1 LLVVKDYKVNITRT
15 EIRKVLILYFEGQD
29 FTEDQYTEK
38 DKGSIDMMVN
48 HIVNELKL
56 PAKYLD
62 LKNNQRRALKKLVS
76 QEVAHMKRIGLCGR
90 VTWGRYRPIS

>member
-1 LLVVKDYKVNITRT
+1 MNITRP

-48 HIVNELKL
+48 HIVNEFKL
-56 PAKYLD
+56 SSKYLD
-62 LKNNQRRALKKLVS
+62 LKNKQRRALKNLVG
-76 QEVAHMKRIGLCGR
+76 QEIALMKRMGLCRR
-90 VTWGRYRPIS
+90 VTWGRYRPTS

>member
-1 LLVVKDYKVNITRT
+1 MNITRP

-38 DKGSIDMMVN
+38 DKGSIDMMVDY
-48 HIVNELKL
+48 IVTEFKL
-56 PAKYLD
+56 SSKYLD
-62 LKNNQRRALKKLVS
+62 LKNKQRKVLKNLVG
-76 QEVAHMKRIGLCGR
+76 QEVALMKRMGLCRR